1 MSPAIELEGVQS
13 NDSNPRYLEPR
24 ANSNQSRFA
33 RHTFT
38 ENLPSTTRTS
48 REPKQFSYPFRGSS
62 LHILPSITRTT
73 SNLLCQYVTETKQTM

>member
-24 ANSNQSRFA
+24 ANSNQSPRQL
-33 RHTFT
+33 
-38 ENLPSTTRTS
+38 ELPVNS
-48 REPKQFSYPFRGSS
+48 KQFSYPFRGSS

>member
-33 RHTFT
+33 RHTLLKIYPRQL
-38 ENLPSTTRTS
+38 ELPVNS
-48 REPKQFSYPFRGSS
+48 KQFSYPFRGCS